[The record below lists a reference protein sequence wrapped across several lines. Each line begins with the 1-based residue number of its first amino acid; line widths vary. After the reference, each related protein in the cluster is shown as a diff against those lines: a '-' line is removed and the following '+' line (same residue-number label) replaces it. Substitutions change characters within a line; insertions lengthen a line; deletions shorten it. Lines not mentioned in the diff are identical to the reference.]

1 MLTKVK
7 NLTQTAQVAFFTL
20 SALHVI
26 HVLKD
31 KRSLTLDLLRQAG
44 KPVWENINEDEWNN
58 TGEQLYNWC
67 LDTYQQITSWMG
79 EKDMF
84 GDFFYDNCISNKVV
98 NYLGYYSENYQSV
111 ETYSLSALIDAVY
124 IACHRMMLYDQ
135 IGMPSDVVEVG
146 INTFRYCL
154 ETAQQASAD
163 PVAEKQWQEGI
174 IRRLL
179 ENFYTED
186 PNDFGPNISQ
196 KYLEDLFGEKLP
208 F

>member
-84 GDFFYDNCISNKVV
+84 GDFFMIIVLVIKWLTIWATIVR
-98 NYLGYYSENYQSV
+98 
-111 ETYSLSALIDAVY
+111 I
-124 IACHRMMLYDQ
+124 
-135 IGMPSDVVEVG
+135 
-146 INTFRYCL
+146 INLWKRI
-154 ETAQQASAD
+154 
-163 PVAEKQWQEGI
+163 V
-174 IRRLL
+174 
-179 ENFYTED
+179 
-186 PNDFGPNISQ
+186 
-196 KYLEDLFGEKLP
+196 
-208 F
+208 